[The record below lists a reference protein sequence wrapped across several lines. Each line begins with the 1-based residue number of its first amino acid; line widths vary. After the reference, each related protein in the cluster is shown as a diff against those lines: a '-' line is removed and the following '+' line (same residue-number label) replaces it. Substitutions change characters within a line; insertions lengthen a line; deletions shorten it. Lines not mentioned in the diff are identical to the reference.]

1 MCDPAH
7 DKQAVVHAKYEI
19 GALALAGFIM
29 VNSGQF
35 RVSSLPKRASSV
47 LPYLPMPEAL
57 DSKVD
62 LIIFSDL
69 VPIDELT
76 VISHYYSYN
85 AMRLADLLRQ

>member
-7 DKQAVVHAKYEI
+7 DEQAVVQAKYEI
-19 GALALAGFIM
+19 GALALAGFLM

-47 LPYLPMPEAL
+47 LPHLPMLEAL

-62 LIIFSDL
+62 LTIFSDL
-69 VPIDELT
+69 VPIGELT
-76 VISHYYSYN
+76 VIFH
-85 AMRLADLLRQ
+85 